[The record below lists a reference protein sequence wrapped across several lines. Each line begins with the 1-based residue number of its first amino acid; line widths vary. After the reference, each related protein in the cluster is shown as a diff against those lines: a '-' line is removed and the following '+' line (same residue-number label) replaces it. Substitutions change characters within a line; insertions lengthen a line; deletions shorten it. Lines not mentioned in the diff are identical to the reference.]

1 MATIKA
7 VLDYWSISDQ
17 SQLWLTLVLWQT
29 HTMKLISTLNVFGIL
44 LNYEKGNCVLITQLQ
59 LYID

>member
-17 SQLWLTLVLWQT
+17 SPLWLTLVLWQT
-29 HTMKLISTLNVFGIL
+29 HTMKLILNVFGIL
-44 LNYEKGNCVLITQLQ
+44 WNYEEGNYVLITQLQ